1 MALVRCEKCGKPE
14 GRTRK
19 YIRSVKPYG
28 YPNTAAI
35 CGTVGCNNP
44 GLVWLEAYEWKKYQA
59 GERIFSLPTH
69 GVKIKT
75 M

>member
-1 MALVRCEKCGKPE
+1 MALVRCEKCGQPR

-19 YIRSVKPYG
+19 YIRSVKPVG

-35 CGTVGCNNP
+35 CGKPNCSNA
-44 GLVWLEAYEWKKYQA
+44 GLVWLEAHEWKQYQA
-59 GERIFSLPTH
+59 GQRIFEVLTH
-69 GVKIKT
+69 AVKIKT